1 MRRLQRGLFGAI
13 ALLSLVI
20 ALVALRLFF
29 VSQRDSQGSPAVA
42 SPVVAVELL
51 IVGDPFAYMMET
63 QLEAFSD
70 VVGHPLRLHTRR
82 YARTLE
88 EIQQNHRDAV
98 SAFHLVSFD
107 TLWLPLL
114 AAENVLLPLDFAE
127 LRELGLEHGD
137 FYPATLRA
145 NQVGEVLYGLPIQPH
160 MELLWYRKDLLEQA
174 QLQPPSNLGELL
186 QQARQL
192 HDPQSQLYGV
202 CWNALRGQALG
213 QTVAHFYAAF
223 GGCIVDEN
231 GEPTLDTAIGEAVLQ
246 YMAELVAVSPPD
258 IFSMAWDQRIDRF
271 ARGQAVFTYGWTA
284 RAGMVE
290 RDPLSRVQ
298 GKVGYLAAPGVESD
312 MLAVPFG
319 LWSLG
324 IPANIADADR
334 VVALRALA
342 ALLSEP
348 AYGLWGADGSL
359 GLQRRAQLPEN
370 ALGSLRTAAAI
381 LEGDRINTQAR
392 PVVESWAQLAE
403 ITGTVYHDFLLGKLT
418 VRQALERA
426 QELALQTSN
435 GAGGK

>member
-1 MRRLQRGLFGAI
+1 MRRLQRGLLGAI
-13 ALLSLVI
+13 VLLSLVI
-20 ALVALRLFF
+20 AIIALRLVL
-29 VSQRDSQGSPAVA
+29 VSQRDSAGSAAVA
-42 SPVVAVELL
+42 PPVAAVEMLL
-51 IVGDPFAYMMET
+51 VGDPFAYAMESR
-63 QLEAFSD
+63 LEAFSGM
-70 VVGHPLRLHTRR
+70 VGQPLRLHTRR

-88 EIQQNHRDAV
+88 EIQQNHWDAV

-114 AAENVLLPLDFAE
+114 AAEQVLLPLDFAE
-127 LRELGLEHGD
+127 LRELGLERGD

-145 NQVGEVLYGLPIQPH
+145 NQVGEVLYGLPVQPH

-174 QLQPPSNLGELL
+174 QLQPPRNLGELL

-192 HDPQSQLYGV
+192 HDPQSQLYGI

-231 GEPTLDTAIGEAVLQ
+231 GAPTLDTAIGEAVLE
-246 YMAELVAVSPPD
+246 YLAELVAVSPPD

-298 GKVGYLAAPGVESD
+298 GKVGYLAAPGVESA
-312 MLAVPFG
+312 MVAVPFG
-319 LWSLG
+319 QWSLG
-324 IPANIADADR
+324 IPANIAAADR
-334 VVALRALA
+334 DAALRALA
-342 ALLSEP
+342 KLLSEP

-359 GLQRRAQLPEN
+359 GLQRRARLPDH
-370 ALGSLRTAAAI
+370 ALGSLRTAAEI
-381 LEGDRINTQAR
+381 LQADRINPRAR
-392 PVVESWAQLAE
+392 PVVETWAQLAE

-426 QELALQTSN
+426 QGLAVELSR
-435 GAGGK
+435 GGDGD